1 MLDNSI
7 VEKIRNN
14 ISKKIVNGDKK
25 AIVGYSGGSDSRFLV
40 EILSAIVK
48 DPKKNLV
55 VCHINYGLRNLESDK
70 DQELVEKICN
80 SLNLNLEIKKCSLS
94 KELKGIQE
102 KARRI
107 RIEFFSDLSTKYN
120 TNYCF
125 LGHNINDQI
134 ETIMQNIIRGTG
146 IKGLRGMKY
155 TNSIYFNKK
164 KLIFSRPLLDLK
176 KKFIDEY
183 CTKNNLEFC
192 VDSSNKKNIY
202 NRNLLRNKIIP
213 EIEKINPKFIEAINN
228 LSKNVNNLDENIE
241 TQKTMII
248 KDYESLINEEKF
260 LGRNHHEMIN
270 NVITNKS
277 QSENLPGNITIR
289 STDKS
294 IFLESKSNNKSE
306 SYKIFLPIPGE
317 IFLPSGEKITSK
329 IILKPKNLK
338 TINKN
343 NIYIS
348 SKYIHKKLFI
358 RNRING
364 DKMYPFGTEKNI
376 RVKKLLSDNKVP
388 IKSNYPLLCSE
399 NEIIWLI
406 GLRQS
411 NESRVLK
418 TEKNVIELVVSKNS
432 V

>member
-1 MLDNSI
+1 MSDNSI
-7 VEKIRNN
+7 VDKIRNN
-14 ISKKIVNGDKK
+14 ISKKIVNGEKK
-25 AIVGYSGGSDSRFLV
+25 AIVGYSGGSDSRFLL
-40 EILSAIVK
+40 EILTLIVK
-48 DPKKNLV
+48 DPKKNLI
-55 VCHINYGLRNLESDK
+55 VCHVNYGLRNLESDK
-70 DQELVEKICN
+70 DQQLVEKICN
-80 SLNLNLEIKKCSLS
+80 SLNLNLEIKNCSLS
-94 KELKGIQE
+94 EEPKGIQE
-102 KARRI
+102 KARKI
-107 RIEFFSDLSTKYN
+107 RMGFFSDLSTKYN
-120 TNYCF
+120 TNHCF

-146 IKGLRGMKY
+146 KKGLSGMKY

-164 KLIFSRPLLDLK
+164 KLILSRPLLDLR
-176 KKFIDEY
+176 KKFIEEY

-213 EIEKINPKFIEAINN
+213 EIEKINPQFVEAINN
-228 LSKNVNNLDENIE
+228 LSKNVNNLDENVE
-241 TQKTMII
+241 AQKKRII
-248 KDYESLINEEKF
+248 KDYQSLINEEKF

-277 QSENLPGNITIR
+277 KSENLPGDINIR
-289 STDKS
+289 STGKS
-294 IFLESKSNNKSE
+294 ILLESRLNNKSE
-306 SYKIFLPIPGE
+306 SYKIFLPIPGK

-329 IILKPKNLK
+329 IINKPTNLK
-338 TINKN
+338 LVNKN

-348 SKYIHKKLFI
+348 SNYIDKKLFI

-364 DKMYPFGTEKNI
+364 DKMSPFGTDKKI
-376 RVKKLLSDNKVP
+376 RVKKLLSDYKVSV
-388 IKSNYPLLCSE
+388 KSNYPLLCSE

-411 NESRVLK
+411 NKSVVLK
-418 TEKNVIELVVSKNS
+418 TEKKVIELLVSKNS

>member
-1 MLDNSI
+1 
-7 VEKIRNN
+7 
-14 ISKKIVNGDKK
+14 
-25 AIVGYSGGSDSRFLV
+25 
-40 EILSAIVK
+40 
-48 DPKKNLV
+48 
-55 VCHINYGLRNLESDK
+55 
-70 DQELVEKICN
+70 
-80 SLNLNLEIKKCSLS
+80 
-94 KELKGIQE
+94 
-102 KARRI
+102 
-107 RIEFFSDLSTKYN
+107 
-120 TNYCF
+120 
-125 LGHNINDQI
+125 
-134 ETIMQNIIRGTG
+134 
-146 IKGLRGMKY
+146 MKF

-348 SKYIHKKLFI
+348 SKYIHMKLFI

-364 DKMYPFGTEKNI
+364 DKISPIGTEKNV
-376 RVKKLLSDNKVP
+376 RVKKLLSDNKVQ

>member
-1 MLDNSI
+1 M
-7 VEKIRNN
+7 
-14 ISKKIVNGDKK
+14 
-25 AIVGYSGGSDSRFLV
+25 
-40 EILSAIVK
+40 
-48 DPKKNLV
+48 
-55 VCHINYGLRNLESDK
+55 
-70 DQELVEKICN
+70 
-80 SLNLNLEIKKCSLS
+80 EIKKCSLS
-94 KELKGIQE
+94 TEPTGIQE

-107 RIEFFSDLSTKYN
+107 RLEFFSDLSTKYN

-146 IKGLRGMKY
+146 LKGLSGMKY

-164 KLIFSRPLLDLK
+164 KLILSRPLLDLK
-176 KKFIDEY
+176 KKFIEDY

-213 EIEKINPKFIEAINN
+213 EIEKINPKFVDAINN
-228 LSKNVNNLDENIE
+228 LSKNVNNLDENVE
-241 TQKTMII
+241 TQKKMII

-277 QSENLPGNITIR
+277 DSENLPGDITIR

-294 IFLESKSNNKSE
+294 IFLESKSDNKNE
-306 SYKIFLPIPGE
+306 SYKIFLPIPGA

-348 SKYIHKKLFI
+348 SKYINMKLFV

-364 DKMYPFGTEKNI
+364 DKISPFGTEKNI

-406 GLRQS
+406 GIRQS
-411 NESRVLK
+411 NKSIVLK
-418 TEKNVIELVVSKNS
+418 TEKKVIELLVSKNS

>member
-7 VEKIRNN
+7 LEKIRNN
-14 ISKKIVNGDKK
+14 ISKKIVNGEKK
-25 AIVGYSGGSDSRFLV
+25 AIIGYSGGSDSRFLV

-48 DPKKNLV
+48 EPHKNLV

-70 DQELVEKICN
+70 DQQLVEKICN

-94 KELKGIQE
+94 EELKGIQE
-102 KARRI
+102 KARKI
-107 RIEFFSDLSTKYN
+107 RMEFFSDLSIKYN

-146 IKGLRGMKY
+146 IKGLSGMKY

-164 KLIFSRPLLDLK
+164 KLILSRPLLDLR
-176 KKFIDEY
+176 KKFIEEY
-183 CTKNNLEFC
+183 CAKNDLEFC
-192 VDSSNKKNIY
+192 VDSSNKKYIY

-213 EIEKINPKFIEAINN
+213 EIEKINPQFVEAINN
-228 LSKNVNNLDENIE
+228 LSKNVNNLDENVE
-241 TQKTMII
+241 AQKKRII
-248 KDYESLINEEKF
+248 KDYQSLINEEKF

-270 NVITNKS
+270 NIITNKS
-277 QSENLPGNITIR
+277 KSENLPGDITIR
-289 STDKS
+289 STGKS
-294 IFLESKSNNKSE
+294 IFLESKLNNKSE
-306 SYKIFLPIPGE
+306 SYKIFLPIPGQ
-317 IFLPSGEKITSK
+317 IFLPSGAKITSK
-329 IILKPKNLK
+329 IIIKPKNLK
-338 TINKN
+338 LVNKN

-348 SKYIHKKLFI
+348 SNYIDKKLFI

-376 RVKKLLSDNKVP
+376 KVKKLLSDNKVS
-388 IKSNYPLLCSE
+388 IKSHYPLLCSE

-411 NESRVLK
+411 NKSVVLK
-418 TEKNVIELVVSKNS
+418 TEKKVIELLVSKNS